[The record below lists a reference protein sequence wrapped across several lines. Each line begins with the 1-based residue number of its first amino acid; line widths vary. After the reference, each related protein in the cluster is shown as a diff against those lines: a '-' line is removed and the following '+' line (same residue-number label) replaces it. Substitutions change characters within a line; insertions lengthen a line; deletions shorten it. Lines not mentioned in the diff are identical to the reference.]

1 MRTITATEAR
11 KQLFQILKEGKRVE
25 IQHPKNSMVLL
36 AKEELDA
43 LETELLMKEM
53 DEALA
58 QPHKWYTSEQVDAM
72 LAEVL
77 KRKQER
83 DSKDAI
89 LPHMGLF
96 KRIFNNESLEEI

>member
-25 IQHPKNSMVLL
+25 IQHPKNSMVILT
-36 AKEELDA
+36 KEELES
-43 LETELLMKEM
+43 LENELLMKEM

-58 QPHKWYTSEQVDAM
+58 QPHQWYTSQQVDAM

-77 KRKQER
+77 KRRKEHHGEV
-83 DSKDAI
+83 A
-89 LPHMGLF
+89 
-96 KRIFNNESLEEI
+96 